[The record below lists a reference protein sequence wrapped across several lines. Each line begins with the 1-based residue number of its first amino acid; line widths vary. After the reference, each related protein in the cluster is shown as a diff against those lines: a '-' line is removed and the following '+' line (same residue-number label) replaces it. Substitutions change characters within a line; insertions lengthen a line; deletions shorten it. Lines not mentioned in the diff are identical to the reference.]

1 MGFSNLEL
9 EGKGGGNMMGVTRLR
24 FLGQF
29 YTIQMQFYVLLC
41 TRLYYINL
49 LLIKMAVVHSWVL
62 GVDNLAKW
70 QKNILQLKYLGGFMA
85 MNLQILDK

>member
-1 MGFSNLEL
+1 MIFLNLRKKEML
-9 EGKGGGNMMGVTRLR
+9 ASQANSQHDNYFPSERQPR
-24 FLGQF
+24 
-29 YTIQMQFYVLLC
+29 
-41 TRLYYINL
+41 
-49 LLIKMAVVHSWVL
+49 HSWVL

>member
-1 MGFSNLEL
+1 MTDCPEISENLHGRYPAGFRQVSSRILVIL
-9 EGKGGGNMMGVTRLR
+9 TGHGGFWQVTGG
-24 FLGQF
+24 FQ
-29 YTIQMQFYVLLC
+29 TIHHSL
-41 TRLYYINL
+41 
-49 LLIKMAVVHSWVL
+49 HSWVL